1 MAEIRRNLLLK
12 KDFEKIR
19 DRMRMYYLYG
29 YSAVLEDEA
38 SSDATIKDEIQR
50 IRYWMNQPS
59 KKGRK
64 RATLEPFDDS
74 MAIDIHSMR
83 HNPFY
88 KAWKSKTFDNNAICF
103 HFLLFSILREHPE
116 GLPASAIIEK
126 MNGLCEDNSK
136 GKEDFF
142 DLRTVQ
148 GYLKKYMARGM
159 IASTSKRHGKSNE
172 KKVNKPHYYIP
183 DQPSVKQ
190 IHYDAISFFSEIAP
204 CGVIGSFVL
213 DKLNRQNDIFL
224 FKHHF
229 ITNTLD
235 SEIFLSLLKAIQ
247 DKQQISVCNHNRKK
261 KNNERIKLV
270 PLKIYVSVQN
280 GRQYLIAYQVEYG
293 NIRAFRLD
301 FLSKFKNEGLFPNYD
316 SVLSLFNEKKNKMWG
331 VNIVETREG
340 EERLESV
347 EIILKIGTDE
357 QYIINRINN
366 EMRCGELTQI
376 DSQNDLYRFY
386 AQVFDSREMIPW
398 IRTLICRIVKIN
410 FSNTIIQEEF
420 EADLRRLY
428 SIYGIAGE
436 EAL

>member
-1 MAEIRRNLLLK
+1 M
-12 KDFEKIR
+12 
-19 DRMRMYYLYG
+19 
-29 YSAVLEDEA
+29 
-38 SSDATIKDEIQR
+38 
-50 IRYWMNQPS
+50 
-59 KKGRK
+59 
-64 RATLEPFDDS
+64 
-74 MAIDIHSMR
+74 
-83 HNPFY
+83 
-88 KAWKSKTFDNNAICF
+88 
-103 HFLLFSILREHPE
+103 
-116 GLPASAIIEK
+116 
-126 MNGLCEDNSK
+126 
-136 GKEDFF
+136 
-142 DLRTVQ
+142 
-148 GYLKKYMARGM
+148 
-159 IASTSKRHGKSNE
+159 
-172 KKVNKPHYYIP
+172 
-183 DQPSVKQ
+183 
-190 IHYDAISFFSEIAP
+190 
-204 CGVIGSFVL
+204 
-213 DKLNRQNDIFL
+213 
-224 FKHHF
+224 
-229 ITNTLD
+229 
-235 SEIFLSLLKAIQ
+235 
-247 DKQQISVCNHNRKK
+247 
-261 KNNERIKLV
+261 
-270 PLKIYVSVQN
+270 
-280 GRQYLIAYQVEYG
+280 
-293 NIRAFRLD
+293 D